1 MIQLAIRNQQDD
13 LSLRVEGDLQI
24 IDAWRLQR
32 GWRSVQGLCGRPGES
47 HKGHFYPHLFIK
59 SKVKDKEKF

>member
-1 MIQLAIRNQQDD
+1 MIQLVIRNQQDD
-13 LSLRVEGDLQI
+13 LSLGVEGDMQI
-24 IDAWRLQR
+24 IDAWRLQC

-47 HKGHFYPHLFIK
+47 HKGHFYPHLK